1 MTFQPCHAL
10 EPMRSESF
18 QTYTPHSALPQP
30 EKPRGGGDLFPLSG
44 LRFGPT
50 QRTDPESSFNTEF
63 RTLGGEDQTGFS
75 TGESKPPVK
84 YLNFFAA
91 ASERYARRRRR
102 RFQRPVAGT
111 CSLYGRPSGQQLRS
125 CVVFW
130 RGSSWGLRLCQ
141 RGVQAKAVQ
150 GSSCI
155 LRPATEGHV
164 SGRRGVRPRAG
175 SSHQHTNASKRQGI
189 LIRPE
194 RSSL

>member
-1 MTFQPCHAL
+1 MPC
-10 EPMRSESF
+10 RSQRS
-18 QTYTPHSALPQP
+18 P
-30 EKPRGGGDLFPLSG
+30 GGGAIFSHFQDCGLVPRSGQILNLRSTLSSEHWAA
-44 LRFGPT
+44 RIKRVF
-50 QRTDPESSFNTEF
+50 QKVSR
-63 RTLGGEDQTGFS
+63 
-75 TGESKPPVK
+75 KPPVK